1 VSVIDLVS
9 QIALQI
15 TLTAWV
21 VRRDMRRASP
31 ERLLRAWN
39 DATFWT
45 AVVVFGPLCIPVH
58 FVRTRRSIVGLLIGV
73 LWMVAVLVALWLFGE
88 GIDWVSQ

>member
-1 VSVIDLVS
+1 MSVIDLVS

>member
-1 VSVIDLVS
+1 
-9 QIALQI
+9 
-15 TLTAWV
+15 
-21 VRRDMRRASP
+21 
-31 ERLLRAWN
+31 
-39 DATFWT
+39 
-45 AVVVFGPLCIPVH
+45 VFGPLCIPVH